1 MNLPVTVVLAGASL
15 ALAVFCGV
23 IGARPS
29 RPHRAPR
36 LAPWRLLM
44 LLAFAVMVAALV
56 HVVTLV
62 RGA

>member
-1 MNLPVTVVLAGASL
+1 MTLTFTLVLAGVSA
-15 ALAVFCGV
+15 ALAVLCGV

-29 RPHRAPR
+29 RPLSPPR
-36 LAPWRLLM
+36 LAPWRFLM

-62 RGA
+62 KGS

>member
-1 MNLPVTVVLAGASL
+1 MNLTVTLILAGVSL
-15 ALAVFCGV
+15 ALAVLCGV

-29 RPHRAPR
+29 RPLSAPR
-36 LAPWRLLM
+36 LAPWRFLM

-62 RGA
+62 RGT